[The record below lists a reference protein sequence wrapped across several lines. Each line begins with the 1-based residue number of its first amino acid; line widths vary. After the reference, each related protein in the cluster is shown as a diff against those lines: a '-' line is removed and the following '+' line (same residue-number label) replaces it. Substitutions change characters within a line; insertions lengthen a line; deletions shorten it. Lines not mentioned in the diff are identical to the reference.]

1 MNNGNQISYVLS
13 AAVVLSLCASI
24 SAEEVAT
31 HSLDAAEKVLLMETI
46 NVTSDKEIA
55 EDDLTSGDPEVDEI
69 LNLIDSLTTMSDNL
83 DEESSDAE
91 SNESSMADAVD
102 STSEQAVSDIS
113 EKGSSTDKTSS
124 LDVNPSQASDSES
137 IQTSD

>member
-69 LNLIDSLTTMSDNL
+69 LNLVDSLTTMSDNL
-83 DEESSDAE
+83 NEESSDAE
-91 SNESSMADAVD
+91 SNASSMSDTVD
-102 STSEQAVSDIS
+102 STSKQAVSDVS
-113 EKGSSTDKTSS
+113 EKGSNTDKTGS
-124 LDVNPSQASDSES
+124 LDSIQSKTSDSES

>member
-1 MNNGNQISYVLS
+1 MNNGNKISYVLS

-55 EDDLTSGDPEVDEI
+55 EDDVISGDPEVDEI
-69 LNLIDSLTTMSDNL
+69 LNLVDSLTTMSDNL
-83 DEESSDAE
+83 DEESSNAE
-91 SNESSMADAVD
+91 SNQS
-102 STSEQAVSDIS
+102 
-113 EKGSSTDKTSS
+113 SSTDTVDASSKQASSDASQKGSNTDETSG
-124 LDVNPSQASDSES
+124 LDSNPSESSDSES
-137 IQTSD
+137 KQTSE

>member
-69 LNLIDSLTTMSDNL
+69 LNLVDSLTTMSDNL

-102 STSEQAVSDIS
+102 STSKQAVSDVS
-113 EKGSSTDKTSS
+113 EKGSNTDKTGS
-124 LDVNPSQASDSES
+124 LDSIQSKTSDSES

>member
-124 LDVNPSQASDSES
+124 LDVNPSQTSDSES

>member
-1 MNNGNQISYVLS
+1 MNNGNKISYALS

-55 EDDLTSGDPEVDEI
+55 DDDLTSGDPEVDEI
-69 LNLIDSLTTMSDNL
+69 LNLVDSLTTMSDNL
-83 DEESSDAE
+83 DEESSNVE
-91 SNESSMADAVD
+91 SNQS
-102 STSEQAVSDIS
+102 
-113 EKGSSTDKTSS
+113 SSTDTVDATSK
-124 LDVNPSQASDSES
+124 QASSDASQKGSNTDKPSGLDSGPSETS
-137 IQTSD
+137 DSKSKQTSD